1 MDEFEKMREERLA
14 LMKDYQVNR
23 ELMNHT
29 KNSEVFMYC
38 LSAYYSF
45 ETFIGKKIGEKFHG
59 NSFEVTDEIFK
70 ISHSLVFKEAANC
83 MHTIKAVSTVA
94 L

>member
-1 MDEFEKMREERLA
+1 MLSIQIFGYPWMKLKRCEK
-14 LMKDYQVNR
+14 KDYQVNR

-45 ETFIGKKIGEKFHG
+45 ETFIEKKIGKKFHG
-59 NSFEVTDEIFK
+59 SPFEVTDEIFK
-70 ISHSLVFKEAANC
+70 SSHSLVFKEAANC
-83 MHTIKAVSTVA
+83 MHTIKAV

>member
-1 MDEFEKMREERLA
+1 MSSKEGT
-14 LMKDYQVNR
+14 Y
-23 ELMNHT
+23 H
-29 KNSEVFMYC
+29 FMYC

-83 MHTIKAVSTVA
+83 MHTIKAVLAVT